1 LLYYASFG
9 ITWLIYFSW
18 YASVYHTI
26 EHFGLA
32 LTFLTIF
39 FALFYLAFLAY
50 KLLRNEKFERQ
61 DIILLLANSF
71 VFYGLGYAILESH
84 EIGRQLLGI
93 FTLMNAIVHFG
104 VAATIH
110 RQQLADRNL
119 FYMVAGLVLVF
130 ITVAIPVQLDGNWVT
145 LLWAGEAALLFWI
158 GRTKKLAVYEKLSY
172 PLMLLA
178 FFSLWHD
185 WTTANDGYNYIKQET
200 WITPVFNVNF
210 LSALLF
216 IA

>member
-1 LLYYASFG
+1 
-9 ITWLIYFSW
+9 
-18 YASVYHTI
+18 
-26 EHFGLA
+26 
-32 LTFLTIF
+32 
-39 FALFYLAFLAY
+39 
-50 KLLRNEKFERQ
+50 
-61 DIILLLANSF
+61 
-71 VFYGLGYAILESH
+71 
-84 EIGRQLLGI
+84 
-93 FTLMNAIVHFG
+93 
-104 VAATIH
+104 
-110 RQQLADRNL
+110 
-119 FYMVAGLVLVF
+119 VF

-216 IA
+216 IAAFLFINVLNQNKRYSKPLIARKGVSKFVSLSIPAILLITAYCTFRIEIELYWNQLYAGSILPASATDEAYNQYGNYDL